1 MSRHGRGYDY
11 RLLGCRTILVYD
23 KVHLKK
29 CAGVAM
35 PLSEYEQRVLEQ
47 MERELTSDDP
57 RLATTLTSTTSRSG
71 ARYVVAGLGLVA
83 GLLALVLGAAQSVP
97 WVGVLGFII
106 MFAAVT
112 YALTPPKRRA
122 VGPLGTVSESGRVTP
137 AKAAKSSKGKPK
149 RHGSFMERLEARWD
163 RRRGA

>member
-1 MSRHGRGYDY
+1 
-11 RLLGCRTILVYD
+11 
-23 KVHLKK
+23 
-29 CAGVAM
+29 M

-71 ARYVVAGLGLVA
+71 VRYVVAGVGLVV

-97 WVGVLGFII
+97 WVGVIGFVI

-112 YALTPPKRRA
+112 YALTPPKKRT
-122 VGPLGTVSESGRVTP
+122 VGPLGTVTASGTVKPSKAGSSNGSAGSTSGP
-137 AKAAKSSKGKPK
+137 APQRPKS
-149 RHGSFMERLEARWD
+149 RGSFMRRLEERWD
-163 RRRGA
+163 RRRGE